1 MAQPRKRSAA
11 VREPLQVYL
20 TRDERNLLDRVA
32 SHAGL
37 SRAEVLRRALKRFG
51 AETLG
56 EPHPGLEFLDA
67 MSGGWPA
74 ATPNDVAE
82 RHDEYLSKEYVSR
95 RKKPRR

>member
-1 MAQPRKRSAA
+1 MPKRKRSAA
-11 VREPLQVYL
+11 VSEPIQVYL
-20 TRDERNLLDRVA
+20 TRDDRSLLDRVA

-51 AETLG
+51 AELLA

-74 ATPNDVAE
+74 ATPGDVAE
-82 RHDEYLSKEYVSR
+82 RHDEYLSKEYVRR

>member
-1 MAQPRKRSAA
+1 MPSPRKRSVA

-20 TRDERNLLDRVA
+20 TREERNLLDRVA
-32 SHAGL
+32 HRAGI

-56 EPHPGLEFLDA
+56 EPHPGLQFLDA
-67 MSGGWPA
+67 MSGGWSG
-74 ATPNDVAE
+74 ATPGDVAE
-82 RHDEYLSKEYVSR
+82 RHDEYLTKEYVRR